1 MEVRM
6 GKNNK
11 KNKSRSVVRSKKSEA
26 KKKASVSRSSLEKRA
41 AKERKRAELRALR
54 EKERS
59 EYLIIH
65 SDEERPEVKSV
76 KKTVVK
82 TVSVPVTVED
92 KLEASLKRISLSE
105 IERYAKTSAKAYD
118 KAYDEIEAYE
128 KALEEAESSI
138 ALIKTPRGASEEEKA
153 QNAEKRKALR
163 AQKNDISKR
172 IVISKANAE
181 ALERSSDEY
190 AHIVALL
197 KEEAEV
203 ELKKKPRLNPKKV
216 DLTKEE
222 ENELVERYLQTK
234 KPKTKKE
241 STVKTE
247 EVVVT
252 EESAGPEVK
261 TLKVLGDKKKEPSA
275 PNEAKD
281 EKKPASKVVEP
292 KKEVPAKT
300 EEKKKK
306 KGWIDW
312 VLVVVLVIIIAV
324 FNKTCTSKDKAQN
337 EDVNTST
344 APVATVAKETPA
356 PVVSESTPKATEEV
370 KTTTPEVSKATTP
383 EVSVKSETIETKSE
397 PVSVETPK
405 EDKETISLYGYSAEL
420 VYGDDSVTVALP
432 SGVASKEDISSFFE
446 FVVEKYPELK
456 AASYS
461 IDGDKVTLSASK
473 ELIASLRPN
482 IKNIL
487 SEEIEDYL
495 KEVSACKEEYNF
507 YGYDVEIKAYDDAVV
522 VKYPS
527 VVTDADIA
535 DFAQYALTKYPWLK
549 DQVSYTLRDGYAEF
563 NLSFKLTK
571 EEKKSVPSLVS
582 DEIISYLS
590 TLFESVP
597 AAETKSTE
605 ISATKSASSSI
616 NLIAEI
622 ARPEEEK
629 KAETVPVVK
638 EEKPAKSKKEEV
650 VAVAKKEEPK
660 ETMAVKTIQKPEAK
674 ERYNSFKAS
683 VALNSSALYLL
694 NSPATLKDPA
704 VYQNYSVALNL
715 DNILK
720 LGSKVGIGVKAE
732 GGLFAIPLNGDYMSV
747 NTATK
752 FFNGDN
758 WIRSYSVGADTVFK
772 VNGKSVDGYASVGAG
787 YVFSTSSLDNELG
800 FNTLYID
807 AGLGLD
813 FKLSKNFAVGVFGNY
828 KNMAKGT
835 KNYVGGGLSLELS
848 F

>member
-1 MEVRM
+1 M

-128 KALEEAESSI
+128 KELEAIESSI

-197 KEEAEV
+197 KGEAEV

-281 EKKPASKVVEP
+281 EKKPATKAVEP

-337 EDVNTST
+337 ETVSAST

-356 PVVSESTPKATEEV
+356 PVVSESTPKATEEA
-370 KTTTPEVSKATTP
+370 KTTTQEVSKATIP
-383 EVSVKSETIETKSE
+383 EVSVKTETIETKSE

-432 SGVASKEDISSFFE
+432 NGVASKEDISSFFE

-461 IDGDKVTLSASK
+461 IDGDKVILSASK
-473 ELIASLRPN
+473 ELIATLRPN

-535 DFAQYALTKYPWLK
+535 AFAQYALTKYPWLK
-549 DQVSYTLRDGYAEF
+549 DQVSYTLCDGYAEF
-563 NLSFKLTK
+563 DLSFKLTE
-571 EEKKSVPSLVS
+571 EEKKSVPGLVS

-590 TLFESVP
+590 TLFESAP
-597 AAETKSTE
+597 AAETKSAE

-616 NLIAEI
+616 NLIAEV

-638 EEKPAKSKKEEV
+638 EEKPAQSKKEEV
-650 VAVAKKEEPK
+650 VAAPKKEEPK
-660 ETMAVKTIQKPEAK
+660 ESMAVKTIQKPEAK
-674 ERYNSFKAS
+674 EKERYNSFKAS
-683 VALNSSALYLL
+683 ASLNSSALYLL

-787 YVFSTSSLDNELG
+787 YVFSTSPLDNELG

-813 FKLSKNFAVGVFGNY
+813 FKLSKNFAIGVFGNY

-835 KNYVGGGLSLELS
+835 KNYIGGGLSLELS

>member
-1 MEVRM
+1 M

-197 KEEAEV
+197 KGEAEV

-275 PNEAKD
+275 PNDAKD
-281 EKKPASKVVEP
+281 EKKPATKVIEP

-337 EDVNTST
+337 ETVSAYT
-344 APVATVAKETPA
+344 APVATVAKETSA
-356 PVVSESTPKATEEV
+356 PVVKESTPKATEEA

-383 EVSVKSETIETKSE
+383 EVSVKSETIETKSD

-420 VYGDDSVTVALP
+420 VYGEDSVTVTLP

-495 KEVSACKEEYNF
+495 KEVSACKEDYNF

-563 NLSFKLTK
+563 NLSFKLTE

-590 TLFESVP
+590 TLFENAP
-597 AAETKSTE
+597 AAEAKSAE

-650 VAVAKKEEPK
+650 VAAAKKEEPK

-674 ERYNSFKAS
+674 EKERYNSFKAS

-694 NSPATLKDPA
+694 DSPATLKDPA

-720 LGSKVGIGVKAE
+720 LGTKVGIGVKAE
-732 GGLFAIPLNGDYMSV
+732 GGLFAIPLNGDYLSV

-835 KNYVGGGLSLELS
+835 KNYVGGGFSLELS

>member
-1 MEVRM
+1 M

-128 KALEEAESSI
+128 KELEATESSI
-138 ALIKTPRGASEEEKA
+138 ALIKTPRGASEAEKA

-197 KEEAEV
+197 KGEAEV

-261 TLKVLGDKKKEPSA
+261 TLKVLGDKKKEPA
-275 PNEAKD
+275 ALNEAKD
-281 EKKPASKVVEP
+281 EKKPESKAVEP

-324 FNKTCTSKDKAQN
+324 FNKTCTSKDKAQS
-337 EDVNTST
+337 EAVSTST
-344 APVATVAKETPA
+344 APVATVANETPA
-356 PVVSESTPKATEEV
+356 PVVSESAPKAIEEA

-383 EVSVKSETIETKSE
+383 EVSVKSETIDTKSE
-397 PVSVETPK
+397 PVSVKTPK

-420 VYGDDSVTVALP
+420 VYGDDSVTVTLP

-495 KEVSACKEEYNF
+495 KEVSAYKEKYNF
-507 YGYDVEIKAYDDAVV
+507 YGYDVEIKAYDDAVIV
-522 VKYPS
+522 QYPS
-527 VVTDADIA
+527 IVTDSDIA
-535 DFAQYALTKYPWLK
+535 AFAQYALTKYPWLK
-549 DQVSYTLRDGYAEF
+549 DQVSYTLQGGYAEF
-563 NLSFKLTK
+563 NLSFKLTE

-590 TLFESVP
+590 TLFESAP
-597 AAETKSTE
+597 AAEAKSAE
-605 ISATKSASSSI
+605 ISSTKSASSSI
-616 NLIAEI
+616 NLIAEV

-650 VAVAKKEEPK
+650 VAVARKEEPK

-732 GGLFAIPLNGDYMSV
+732 GGLFAIPLNGDYLSV

-787 YVFSTSSLDNELG
+787 YFFSTSSLDNELG

>member
-1 MEVRM
+1 M

-65 SDEERPEVKSV
+65 SDEERPEAKSV

-128 KALEEAESSI
+128 KELEETESSI

-197 KEEAEV
+197 KGEAEV

-275 PNEAKD
+275 PNDAKD
-281 EKKPASKVVEP
+281 EKKPAPKAVEP

-300 EEKKKK
+300 EENKKK

-337 EDVNTST
+337 ETVSAST

-356 PVVSESTPKATEEV
+356 PVVSESTSKATEEG
-370 KTTTPEVSKATTP
+370 KTTTQEVSKATIP
-383 EVSVKSETIETKSE
+383 EVSVKTETIETKSE

-432 SGVASKEDISSFFE
+432 NGVASKEDISSFFE

-461 IDGDKVTLSASK
+461 IDGDKVILSASK
-473 ELIASLRPN
+473 ELIATLRPN

-535 DFAQYALTKYPWLK
+535 AFAQYALTKYPWLK
-549 DQVSYTLRDGYAEF
+549 DQVSYTLCDGYAEF
-563 NLSFKLTK
+563 DLSFKLTE
-571 EEKKSVPSLVS
+571 EEKKSVPGLVS

-590 TLFESVP
+590 TLFESAP
-597 AAETKSTE
+597 AAETKSAE

-616 NLIAEI
+616 NLIAEV

-638 EEKPAKSKKEEV
+638 EEKPAQSKKEEV
-650 VAVAKKEEPK
+650 VAAPKKEEPK
-660 ETMAVKTIQKPEAK
+660 ESMAVKTIQKPEAK
-674 ERYNSFKAS
+674 EKERYNSFKAS
-683 VALNSSALYLL
+683 ASLNSSALYLL

-787 YVFSTSSLDNELG
+787 YVFSTSPLDNELG

-813 FKLSKNFAVGVFGNY
+813 FKLSKNFAIGVFGNY

-835 KNYVGGGLSLELS
+835 NNYIGGGLSLELS